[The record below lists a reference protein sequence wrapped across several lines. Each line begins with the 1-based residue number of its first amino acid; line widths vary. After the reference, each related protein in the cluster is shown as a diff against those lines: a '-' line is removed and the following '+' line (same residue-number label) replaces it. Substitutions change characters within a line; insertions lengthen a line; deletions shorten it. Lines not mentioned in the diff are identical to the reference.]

1 MCSFFSSLKPKQAG
15 TVYPSASECKQSGRC
30 GGVFTVFLCGLA
42 LFCSLPALA
51 DEGAFGGLQDR
62 QAQARTMRA
71 LQMIEQNVWEPA
83 RGEIAATKDPLA
95 AKLYFWLY
103 YTRQNKGINFVRL
116 SHFIR
121 ENPEWPGIYDLRLK
135 AEKLVDTN
143 LPARDIVAWF
153 DDYKPLTA
161 AGADKYLQAILKTG
175 NLEKARAYL
184 LDWWADTPLSRD
196 DQRGLFRK
204 YNRYI
209 NTAAHHKRLDM
220 LLFRG
225 QHANALAIADV
236 LGRGYPQLAKARIA
250 LAAQE
255 RDVDGLIA
263 AVPARLQND
272 PGLLYERMRWR
283 RRNDYNDG
291 AIQVM
296 RRMPPID
303 QIQNPADW
311 WLERHIIIRRYLEQK
326 RYKDAYQLASTHKQ
340 ISGLPFAQAE
350 WMAGW
355 LALRFLNDPVQAF
368 NHFQTLHGKVSSPI
382 SKSRAAYWAGRAMK
396 AAGNDE
402 VAQQWYRSAAKFR
415 TAYYGQMAAS
425 ELSIDGVIT
434 SDAPPI
440 LTPQDKAAF
449 NADELIQAA
458 RLFHLAGMRGT
469 ASDFLNAFV
478 RHENSAKAYLYG
490 ADLAVEM
497 NHYHD
502 AVNISKQATSKGM
515 FLTAQAYPTITN
527 ELQGISLE
535 WALIHALIRQESVFN
550 FEARSPAGA
559 LGLMQ
564 LMPATAAET
573 ARKLGVAHRHDWL
586 TERPAHNIR
595 LGTSYLSQMLDRY
608 EGAYPMA
615 IAAYNAGPG
624 RVDQWLEIYGDPRK
638 GEIDIIDWIEL
649 IPIYET
655 RNYVQRVVEGT
666 YVYRLRL
673 KNIQKPNKQMSM
685 ATPQNLRDL

>member
-1 MCSFFSSLKPKQAG
+1 MQAERALRRVFKTFPCGAGIFSAQ
-15 TVYPSASECKQSGRC
+15 Q
-30 GGVFTVFLCGLA
+30 VFA
-42 LFCSLPALA
+42 N
-51 DEGAFGGLQDR
+51 EGAFGGLQDE
-62 QAQARTMRA
+62 QSQARTMRA
-71 LQMIEQNVWEPA
+71 LQMIEQNIWEPA

-103 YTRQNKGINFVRL
+103 YTRQDKGINFVRL

-121 ENPEWPGIYDLRLK
+121 DNPEWPGIYGLRLK
-135 AEKLVDTN
+135 AEKLVDET

-153 DDYKPLTA
+153 DDYKPVTA
-161 AGADKYLQAILKTG
+161 AGTDKYLQAILKTG
-175 NLEKARAYL
+175 NVDKARAYL
-184 LDWWADTPLSRD
+184 SDWWATASLSRD

-225 QHANALAIADV
+225 QQDNALAIADV
-236 LGRGYPQLAKARIA
+236 LGQGYPQLARARIA
-250 LAAQE
+250 LAAEKQ
-255 RDVDGLIA
+255 DVDGLIA
-263 AVPARLQND
+263 AVPAKLQND

-283 RRNDYNDG
+283 RRNDYNEG

-296 RRMPPID
+296 RMMPPID

-311 WLERHIIIRRYLEQK
+311 WLERHIIIRRYLEEK

-340 ISGLPFAQAE
+340 KSGLPFAQAE

-368 NHFQTLHGKVSSPI
+368 THFQTLHGNVSSPI

-402 VAQQWYRSAAKFR
+402 IARQWYQSAAKFR

-434 SDAPPI
+434 SDAPPV

-458 RLFHLAGMRGT
+458 RLFHLAGMRNT

-478 RHENSAKAYLYG
+478 KHENSAKAYLYG

-497 NHYHD
+497 QHFHD

-515 FLTAQAYPTITN
+515 FLTAQAYPTITK
-527 ELQGISLE
+527 ELEGIALE

-550 FEARSPAGA
+550 FEARSPVGA

-564 LMPATAAET
+564 LMPGTAVET
-573 ARKLGVAHRHDWL
+573 ARKLGIAHTQSWL

-595 LGTSYLSQMLDRY
+595 LGTAYLQQMLDRY

-624 RVDQWLEIYGDPRK
+624 RVDKWLVTYGDPRK

-655 RNYVQRVVEGT
+655 RNYVQRVVEAT

-673 KNIQKPNKQMSM
+673 KNIQKPQKNIGL